1 MLATN
6 KMVYDLPKIM
16 QLGSSNEIERSDLLS
31 IRLQD
36 GVREEADVSSVYS
49 RAFTV
54 GEVQENTTQSMP
66 H

>member
-6 KMVYDLPKIM
+6 KTVYDLPKIM
-16 QLGSSNEIERSDLLS
+16 QLGSSKEIERSDLLS

-36 GVREEADVSSVYS
+36 GVREEADVSRVYS

-54 GEVQENTTQSMP
+54 GEVQENTTRSMP